1 MAKFVYRMQNI
12 LDIKQKLEEQ
22 EKANLG
28 LATARY
34 NEEQMKLREVIKR
47 QADYERQL
55 RDLSLGTLNINE
67 IKSCKQSITSMKVLV
82 RDQMIAVS
90 KAQKQMEAVRKRLN
104 EVMMDRKMHEKL
116 REKEFDKFLQEL
128 NYEEGKLTDELAS
141 YTYFNTEEE

>member
-128 NYEEGKLTDELAS
+128 NYEEGKLTDELVS